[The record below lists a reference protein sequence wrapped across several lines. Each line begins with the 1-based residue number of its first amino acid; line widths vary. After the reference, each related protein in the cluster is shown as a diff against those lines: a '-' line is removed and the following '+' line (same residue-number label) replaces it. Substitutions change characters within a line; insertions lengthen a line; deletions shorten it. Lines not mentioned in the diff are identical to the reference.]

1 MAPLAIAACG
11 AGLEITPPII
21 PIVPISPIVP
31 IGPAPA
37 APRPPAPAPTPVS
50 PPSDPGIAVAAL
62 NGFLS
67 AHRGYRIADGGQPLG
82 DSRLVRDPRL
92 LGGWV
97 RARRSGR
104 RRAQQQRHADRPGRN
119 DP

>member
-1 MAPLAIAACG
+1 MVPLAIAACG
-11 AGLEITPPII
+11 ATGSEIAPPII

-37 APRPPAPAPTPVS
+37 APRPPAPAPTPVA
-50 PPSDPGIAVAAL
+50 PPSDAGIAVAAL

-67 AHRGYRIADGGQPLG
+67 SYRGYRIADGGQPLG
-82 DSRLVRDPRL
+82 HSRLVRDSRL
-92 LGGWV
+92 LGSWV

-104 RRAQQQRHADRPGRN
+104 RRAQQQRHAD
-119 DP
+119 